1 MKFYAQYFPEFIRIA
16 SARFSSIPYNVKT
29 DISSLSLN
37 AELDMM
43 IKNRG
48 EFSLNAYKDTDQI
61 KSLEARRLKEKN
73 ESERKLAECFDN
85 NTTVLNEQKRQ
96 RQTELDNVVGGVGT
110 KKDDARSMGTV
121 FSSWWN

>member
-43 IKNRG
+43 IKNKG

-61 KSLEARRLKEKN
+61 K
-73 ESERKLAECFDN
+73 
-85 NTTVLNEQKRQ
+85 
-96 RQTELDNVVGGVGT
+96 
-110 KKDDARSMGTV
+110 
-121 FSSWWN
+121 